1 MKQSWE
7 KAEESIM
14 LFKQELEELHELLPK
29 SVKIHQKTASL
40 NKAWK
45 KVQIALNEMDKF
57 ITPVK
62 SVEVKSNLLNH
73 PQFREGWVF
82 WKDYLNEQHGI
93 VMRSRAELMALKRML
108 DISEDN
114 PDRAIKY
121 LEHAIA
127 RIERNFYKVNEQE
140 EAKHTDKNTTK
151 PIVLKLPSKY
161 KNQHQHIEPTEG
173 LVN

>member
-29 SVKIHQKTASL
+29 SVKIHQKTATL

-62 SVEVKSNLLNH
+62 SVEVKCNLLYH
-73 PQFREGWVF
+73 PQFRESWVL
-82 WKDYLNEQHGI
+82 WKEYLNEQHGI
-93 VMRSRAELMALKRML
+93 FMRSRAELMGLKRMM
-108 DISEDN
+108 DISGDN
-114 PDRAIKY
+114 PEKAIYY
-121 LEHAIA
+121 LEYAIS
-127 RIERNFYKVNEQE
+127 RLEKNFYKVNEQE
-140 EAKHTDKNTTK
+140 EAKHTVKNTTK

-161 KNQHQHIEPTEG
+161 KNQHTEPPEG